1 MSLSFHAGRKD
12 ENRMFTASVSHHRS
26 WRSRWTPLLPVLL
39 GLACVSAATAGAAS
53 AAPAWRLDAVANSTA
68 APGGAGDYVVE
79 AINVGNQ
86 ATGGEVVLT
95 AKLPEG
101 MTAQEASVRAPDGNG
116 GFNTYGCTAGDGSS
130 PVLSASE
137 VRCANSQALTP
148 FGQNGGNWEDLVLSV
163 SVEPGAAERT
173 LTASFGVS
181 GGEAAAVETVAPV
194 KVTSVAPSFGLNA
207 FDAQFTDAA
216 GDVSTQAGGHPD
228 EGSFSFG
235 FTSGTDALKGPIW
248 PVEPVKDLSVDLP
261 PGLVGNPT
269 VTDRCTAGDLTH
281 SIGIEVRPLC
291 PSSSQVG
298 IALLRDNPGGAV
310 DPTMAAPIPV
320 YDMVAP
326 AGVPARFGFLVAG
339 SVVSLDAHLRSG
351 GDYGVTV
358 TARDIPEGVSLLS
371 TTLTIWG
378 VPASPSHDSERACP
392 NQDPP
397 SLGGPTC
404 STNTAQKAFWRL
416 PTSCTAQGRGLAF
429 AAHLDSWFHP
439 GVFSEEKTW
448 ETHELPGFPAAP
460 SEWGAPLGTT
470 GCEKVPF
477 TPTFAGGP
485 VTPQAASA
493 SAFSFDLSMPQSEE
507 PEAIGEADLRKAV
520 VTLPEGVQVNPA
532 AANGLAACTTAQIG
546 LHSAGPAACPDAAK
560 IGSVKIET
568 PLLSSPL
575 SGSVYQAAQSENPF
589 GTLLGV
595 YIVAEGSGV
604 TIKLAG
610 RVDLDPTTGRLTT
623 TFDDNPQAPFSDL
636 HLEFFGGANAPLTTP
651 PACGTYRTHAV
662 LTSWSGKTVT
672 TDPAFT
678 IAQGPGGG
686 ACGPLGFAPSFTA
699 GTVSSHAGA
708 FSPFLLSFSRT
719 DAEQQIGGLSFT
731 MPPGVAAVL
740 KGVARC
746 AEAGIKAAENETG
759 GCPEAS
765 RIGSV
770 TVGSGSGPDPYF
782 LKGTVYLTGP
792 YNNGPF
798 GEVVVVPAVAG
809 PFNLGNVVVRGSIR
823 VDARTAQPTV
833 VSDPFPLFVKSTGIP
848 TDVRRV
854 DVSVDRPGFTFNPT
868 NCNELHAT
876 GTLTSAQGATAGV
889 SSRFQAAECRS
900 LAFHPKFTAST
911 QGNTSRKNGA
921 SLDVKVGFA
930 PGQANIAKV
939 KVSLPRALPS
949 RLDTLKLACTD
960 AVFEANPAA
969 CPAASRVGTA
979 VAKTPVLTATLTGPA
994 YIVSHGG
1001 AAFPDVEMVLQ
1012 GEGVTLVL
1020 DGKTDISPKTNI
1032 TTSTFDTVP
1041 DVPVSS
1047 FELKLPEGAHSVL
1060 GAPGGNLCSKT
1071 LVMPTTLTGQN
1082 GAVLR
1087 QSTRIAVTGC
1097 KPAIRV
1103 LGHSVKGE
1111 QGSIRVAVPFA
1122 GTLVASGVG
1131 IARSVRHAR
1140 GARVVTIG
1148 VTLGDHARQ
1157 VLAKNPSQRVNAKV
1171 TLRFTPKHG
1180 APLTAH
1186 VSLLMG

>member
-1 MSLSFHAGRKD
+1 V
-12 ENRMFTASVSHHRS
+12 T
-26 WRSRWTPLLPVLL
+26 LL
-39 GLACVSAATAGAAS
+39 AAVIALTTLVMAVGVAS
-53 AAPAWRLDAVANSTA
+53 AVAAPEWQLGAITNSTV
-68 APGGAGDYVVE
+68 APGGTLGYVVD
-79 AINVGNQ
+79 
-86 ATGGEVVLT
+86 ATNIGDKSTDGSNVVLT
-95 AKLPEG
+95 ATLPEK
-101 MTAQEASVRAPDGNG
+101 MTAQDASVLIPDGNG
-116 GFNTYGCTAGDGSS
+116 HLNAFPCKAGDGSS
-130 PVLSASE
+130 PVAGAST
-137 VRCANSQALTP
+137 VSCTNGQVVPQFGNSS
-148 FGQNGGNWEDLVLSV
+148 NWEELDLVV
-163 SVEPGAAERT
+163 AVGPGASGT
-173 LTASFGVS
+173 LATAFGVS
-181 GGEAAAVETVAPV
+181 GGGASTSSAAVGPV
-194 KVTSVAPSFGLNA
+194 SVTNATPTFGLSA
-207 FDAQFTDAA
+207 FDANFSDAA
-216 GDVSTQAGGHPD
+216 GNPVTQAGVHPD
-228 EGSFSFG
+228 AGSFSFD
-235 FTSGTDALKGPIW
+235 FTTGTDPLRGPLW
-248 PVEPVKDLSVDLP
+248 PVEPVKDLSTDLP
-261 PGLVGNPT
+261 PGLIGNPT
-269 VTDRCTAGDLTH
+269 VVGQCTASELAN
-281 SIGIEVRPLC
+281 SVGIESQPLC

-298 IALLRDNPGGAV
+298 TALIRDNTGGLP
-310 DPTMAAPIPV
+310 DPTFAPPVPV
-320 YDMVAP
+320 YNMVPPPDAP
-326 AGVPARFGFLVAG
+326 VQLGFNVAG
-339 SVVSLDAHLRSG
+339 SIVTLDVHLRTG

-358 TARDIPEGVSLLS
+358 TAHNIPEGITLLGTSL
-371 TTLTIWG
+371 TMWG
-378 VPASPSHDSERACP
+378 VPASPSHDAERACP
-392 NQDPP
+392 GSDPP
-397 SLGGPTC
+397 AEGGPSC
-404 STNTAQKAFWRL
+404 VTNTAQRPFLRL
-416 PTSCTAQGRGLAF
+416 PTSCTAPGAGLPLSASV
-429 AAHLDSWFHP
+429 DSWFNP
-439 GVFSEEKTW
+439 GALVTTRIF
-448 ETHELPGFPAAP
+448 THQLPGYPSAP
-460 SEWGAPLGTT
+460 SEWGPATGIG
-470 GCEKVPF
+470 GCEQVPF
-477 TPTFAGGP
+477 TPSLQVQPT
-485 VTPQAASA
+485 TTQADSPTGLAVA
-493 SAFSFDLSMPQSEE
+493 LTMPQQGLEE
-507 PEAIGEADLRKAV
+507 AKATGQADVRRTV
-520 VTLPEGVQVNPA
+520 VTLPEGMTVNPSQA
-532 AANGLAACTTAQIG
+532 QGLQACSAAQIG
-546 LHSAGPAACPDAAK
+546 YLGNSFEAPSKIHFSAEEPACPDASK
-560 IGSVKIET
+560 IGSVEVQT
-568 PLLSSPL
+568 PLLSQPL
-575 SGSVYQAAQSENPF
+575 KGGVYLAAQSENPF
-589 GTLLGV
+589 GALLAMYVVAQGQGV
-595 YIVAEGSGV
+595 L
-604 TIKLAG
+604 IKLPG
-610 RVDLDPTTGRLTT
+610 RIDLDPATGRLTA
-623 TFDDNPQAPFSDL
+623 TFEDLPQAPFSKFS
-636 HLEFFGGANAPLTTP
+636 LEFESGARAPLVN
-651 PACGTYRTHAV
+651 PATCGP
-662 LTSWSGKTVT
+662 KTIEATIEGWNGATVSAPSAYTVPCT
-672 TDPAFT
+672 TDL
-678 IAQGPGGG
+678 G
-686 ACGPLGFAPSFTA
+686 GFAPSFAA
-699 GTVSSHAGA
+699 GTSNPQAGA
-708 FSPFLLSFSRT
+708 FAPFGLSFSRN
-719 DAEQQIGGLSFT
+719 DGEQRFGGLSFT
-731 MPPGVAAVL
+731 MPPGVSAVL
-740 KGVARC
+740 KGVERC
-746 AEAGIKAAENETG
+746 SEAEVKAAESETG

-770 TVGSGSGPDPYF
+770 TVGSGAGPDPYF

-833 VSDPFPLFVKSTGIP
+833 VSDPFPLFVKGTGIP

-921 SLDVKVGFA
+921 SLDVEVGFA
-930 PGQANIAKV
+930 PGQANIARV

-960 AVFEANPAA
+960 AVFESNPAA

-1103 LGHSVKGE
+1103 LGHSVKGA

-1140 GARVVTIG
+1140 GAQVVTIG